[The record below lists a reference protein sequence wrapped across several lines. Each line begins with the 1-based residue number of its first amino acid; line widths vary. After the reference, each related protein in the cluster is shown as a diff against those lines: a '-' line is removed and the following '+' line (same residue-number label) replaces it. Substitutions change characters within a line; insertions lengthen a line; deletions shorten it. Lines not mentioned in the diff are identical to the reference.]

1 MSTAIA
7 LPRTRATAP
16 RKPTAR
22 RALPPREQPAG
33 IRLPVSPRAA
43 RRVLGWGL
51 VVVLAAMLIGA
62 LLAMRVPQ
70 RIADWALAQSV
81 RAGFEIAD
89 VRVTGTTHVDPEA
102 VKAAALE
109 GGSSAMLSVSPEAVR
124 ERLLAL
130 PWVRDATVMR
140 RLPDRLDIAI
150 VERLPAALWQL
161 HGRTTLIDAAGH
173 ALPVGNLSPYATLPL
188 IVGTGAAEQYPS
200 LIALLATQPGLAA
213 KVDAASWIGGRRW
226 DLTLKTRETLSL
238 PEGNDRAQAALAEF
252 VALNAKQPL
261 TGGTFARFDMRL
273 PGKLVV
279 RLAHPP
285 VDPHAKKGT
294 AI

>member
-1 MSTAIA
+1 VSTAIA
-7 LPRTRATAP
+7 LPRRQATAP
-16 RKPTAR
+16 RKPAAR

-51 VVVLAAMLIGA
+51 VVVLAAVLIGA
-62 LLAMRVPQ
+62 LLAMRLPQ
-70 RIADWALAQSV
+70 RVAAWGLATSV
-81 RAGFEIAD
+81 RAGFEIAQ

-102 VKAAALE
+102 VKAVALE
-109 GGSSAMLSVSPEAVR
+109 GGSSAMLAVSPEAVR
-124 ERLLAL
+124 ERLRSL
-130 PWVRDATVMR
+130 PWVNDATVMR
-140 RLPDRLDIAI
+140 RLPDRIEIAI
-150 VERLPAALWQL
+150 VERVPAALWQL

-173 ALPVGNLSPYATLPL
+173 ALPVGDLSPYAKLPL

-200 LIALLATQPGLAA
+200 LIALLATQPELAK

-238 PEGNDRAQAALAEF
+238 PEGNDRAQVALTEF
-252 VALNAKQPL
+252 VALNVKQSL

>member
-1 MSTAIA
+1 VSAAVA
-7 LPRTRATAP
+7 LPRRQASAP
-16 RKPTAR
+16 RKPAAR
-22 RALPPREQPAG
+22 RPLPPRGQAAG
-33 IRLPVSPRAA
+33 VRLPVAPATA

-51 VVVLAAMLIGA
+51 VGLLAAMLVAA

-70 RIADWALAQSV
+70 RIADWVMATSA
-81 RAGFEIAD
+81 RAGFEVAD
-89 VRVTGTTHVDPEA
+89 VRVTGTVHVDPEA

-109 GGSSAMLSVSPEAVR
+109 GGSSLTFSVSPEAIR

-140 RLPDRLDIAI
+140 RLPDRLDIEI
-150 VERLPAALWQL
+150 VERVPAALWQL

-173 ALPVGNLSPYATLPL
+173 ALPVSDLGAWAKLPL
-188 IVGTGAAEQYPS
+188 IVGAGADAQYSS
-200 LIALLATQPGLAA
+200 LLALLATQPGLTA

-226 DLTLKTRETLSL
+226 DLTLKSHETLSL
-238 PEGNDRAQAALAEF
+238 PEGNDRAQTALAAF
-252 VALNAKQPL
+252 LALDAKQSL
-261 TGGTFARFDMRL
+261 TGGTFARFDLRL

-285 VDPHAKKGT
+285 VDAKAKKGT